1 MSNVA
6 VVQPG
11 EVLAEKVIP
20 YNQINHT
27 DWTTA
32 TFDTPVAITG
42 YNVWIA
48 CEYTQA
54 VGGYA
59 MAFDGG
65 SYLPNSGFVR
75 VGGGGAFESAGP
87 DNMSQDYGCMAI
99 RANVQGAPV
108 SATWANLS
116 KSEGSIPMGGID
128 EVSVNVNAIGLSAGD
143 VKTANIIFVTN
154 DPENPEVTIPLTL
167 TVTGDNVN
175 ETAANAFNIYPNP
188 TTGMVTVEGEN
199 INVVSIYNAAGQL
212 VNIVRA
218 NGSNVNVDLSSYGT
232 GVYFLNVIDNANNTT
247 VQRVVVK

>member
-1 MSNVA
+1 
-6 VVQPG
+6 
-11 EVLAEKVIP
+11 
-20 YNQINHT
+20 
-27 DWTTA
+27 
-32 TFDTPVAITG
+32 
-42 YNVWIA
+42 
-48 CEYTQA
+48 
-54 VGGYA
+54 
-59 MAFDGG
+59 
-65 SYLPNSGFVR
+65 
-75 VGGGGAFESAGP
+75 
-87 DNMSQDYGCMAI
+87 MSQDYGCMAI

-128 EVSVNVNAIGLSAGD
+128 EVLVNVNAIGLSAGD

-154 DPENPEVTIPLTL
+154 DPENPEVSIPLTL

-218 NGSNVNVDLSSYGT
+218 NDSNVNVDLSSYGT
-232 GVYFLNVIDNANNTT
+232 GVYFLNVIDNENNTT